1 LNHVKS
7 KARSHGRSKRKL
19 VVGIDPGTTCGL
31 AVLDL
36 DARPIL
42 IESGKGTTKD
52 TVIHKISEAGDA
64 IIVASDVSPAPD
76 FVRKVAAS
84 LNTIIF
90 TPEVAI
96 ESTEKHLIV
105 QDYAAQHRIKS
116 LDPHSHDALA
126 AALKAFRNYSV
137 KFKQV
142 EACVRALGRPV
153 PLDEAKA
160 LVVRGHTI
168 KRALELLIKRKEESD
183 AIKTIRTHESSE
195 LTSLK
200 KKVSEQCGEVE
211 RLEVQNQRLQEKV
224 ERLKSEIVRIESQRE
239 KERVDAS
246 REMKKERIYR
256 IQRSEIENLQ
266 AQLEKA
272 KHAMAEYQQRFD
284 HLKHLR
290 EREARGEIM
299 LLRPIESFTSKG
311 IDDAVKI
318 FEIGRGDSVIL
329 LDASGG
335 GRSTARTLAQMGL
348 RAVVACT
355 PMSHEAE
362 EELEHSGTPLL
373 SSSNLHVEWIEG
385 YPYISAEELKTA
397 LETVGKLDDTEEKK
411 FISEIIDEYR
421 DCKMEDSRR

>member
-7 KARSHGRSKRKL
+7 NVRSHGRSKRKL

-42 IESGKGTTKD
+42 IESSKGTTKD

-76 FVRKVAAS
+76 FVRKVASS

-105 QDYAAQHRIKS
+105 QDYAAQHGIKS

-126 AALKAFRNYSV
+126 AALKAFRKYSV

-142 EACVRALGRPV
+142 EACVRTLGRPV

-168 KRALELLIKRKEESD
+168 KRTLDLLIKRKEKSD

-195 LTSLK
+195 LTGLK
-200 KKVSEQCGEVE
+200 KKVSEQCREVE

-224 ERLKSEIVRIESQRE
+224 EQLKSEIVRIESQRE

-311 IDDAVKI
+311 IDNAVKI

-362 EELEHSGTPLL
+362 EEFEHSGTPLL